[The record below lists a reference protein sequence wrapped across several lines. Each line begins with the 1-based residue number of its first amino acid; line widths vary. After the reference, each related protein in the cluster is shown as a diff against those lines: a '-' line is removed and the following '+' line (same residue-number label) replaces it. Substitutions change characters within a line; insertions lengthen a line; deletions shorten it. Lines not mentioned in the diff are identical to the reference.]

1 MYIKHIPSPYSK
13 MVSEAKS
20 LTEDEYLQLR
30 ELLKRFKESQDR
42 ESKDMIIGDI
52 NQYIE
57 RFPADSKVLFYYKN
71 WSKTTTV
78 SDPYM
83 SLISNLG
90 YLTENVYGEN
100 FFKKLF

>member
-1 MYIKHIPSPYSK
+1 MYIKHTPSPYSK

-20 LTEDEYLQLR
+20 LTEDEYLQLGG
-30 ELLKRFKESQDR
+30 LFKRFKVSQDR
-42 ESKDMIIGDI
+42 DSKAMIICDI

-57 RFPADSKVLFYYKN
+57 RFPDDSKVLFHYKN

-78 SDPYM
+78 SDSYM

-90 YLTENVYGEN
+90 YLTENVYGKN
-100 FFKKLF
+100 SFKNLL